1 MVPVSALRPEHSS
14 DQATA
19 RSAQR
24 LIELRRLNAHR
35 CLGLELLGASEP
47 KQAGCIEAALKEVA
61 RWEQRGLC
69 SADYIQRW
77 RKWLA
82 WPVPRLVRAMCSD
95 AAGWGNAMRQNSPFS
110 ALHGFWPDK

>member
-1 MVPVSALRPEHSS
+1 MV
-14 DQATA
+14 
-19 RSAQR
+19 
-24 LIELRRLNAHR
+24 
-35 CLGLELLGASEP
+35 
-47 KQAGCIEAALKEVA
+47 VA
-61 RWEQRGLC
+61 RWEQQGLC

-110 ALHGFWPDK
+110 ALPGFLVGQ